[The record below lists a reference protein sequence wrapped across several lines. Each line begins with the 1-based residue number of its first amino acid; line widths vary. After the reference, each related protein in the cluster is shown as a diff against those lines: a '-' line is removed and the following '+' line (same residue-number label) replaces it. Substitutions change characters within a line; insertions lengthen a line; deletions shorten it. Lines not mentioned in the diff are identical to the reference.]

1 MVNILFSKYNF
12 DDEWAEPFIKN
23 YIKAEDKVCIIA
35 FSFSDEWISCKEEWH
50 NSYDKD
56 GGRYYDDLVKPFMHY
71 GITENNITILNYFE
85 DSSEKMKE
93 DIKKSDVIFLT
104 GGLPEKAV
112 ERVHEKG
119 ILESIKGCRVVV
131 GSSAGALMQ
140 LNHYHISPDDDYDEF
155 CYFDGIGL
163 IDQTFYVEVHFEN
176 SDVQNQSIEKV
187 LREKTDKVYAITNN
201 GGIIVEDGKVQTLGE
216 VEIFKR

>member
-12 DDEWAEPFIKN
+12 DD
-23 YIKAEDKVCIIA
+23 
-35 FSFSDEWISCKEEWH
+35 
-50 NSYDKD
+50 
-56 GGRYYDDLVKPFMHY
+56 
-71 GITENNITILNYFE
+71 
-85 DSSEKMKE
+85 
-93 DIKKSDVIFLT
+93 
-104 GGLPEKAV
+104 
-112 ERVHEKG
+112 
-119 ILESIKGCRVVV
+119 
-131 GSSAGALMQ
+131 
-140 LNHYHISPDDDYDEF
+140 
-155 CYFDGIGL
+155 IGL